1 MKRVT
6 PKEAGVKLNGKWCFK
21 GQEEIISEEEYNAN
35 KEYVVVLEDIRESN
49 ERVIE
54 VVVKDETIDIE
65 ALRKDLEKFVENY
78 NKPEVQENPGENP
91 EEAPGENPEE
101 DPGENPEEDPGEN
114 PEENSGEDEELKALK
129 AKAQEL
135 GINVTHNMKK
145 ETIIKKIE
153 AAEKAKEGQ
162 DQNPEGE

>member
-6 PKEAGVKLNGKWCFK
+6 PKGPGVKLNGKWCFN

-35 KEYVVVLEDIRESN
+35 KDYLVMIEDIRETN

-54 VVVKDETIDIE
+54 VIVKDETIDIE
-65 ALRKDLEKFVENY
+65 ALKEDIEQFVENY
-78 NKPEVQENPGENP
+78 NKPEEQEEPGENP
-91 EEAPGENPEE
+91 GE
-101 DPGENPEEDPGEN
+101 DPGENP
-114 PEENSGEDEELKALK
+114 GEDEELKALK

-162 DQNPEGE
+162 GQNPEGE

>member
-54 VVVKDETIDIE
+54 IVVKDETIDIE
-65 ALRKDLEKFVENY
+65 ALRKDLEEFVENY
-78 NKPEVQENPGENP
+78 NKPEAPEKHEEDPGKKPGENP
-91 EEAPGENPEE
+91 
-101 DPGENPEEDPGEN
+101 
-114 PEENSGEDEELKALK
+114 GEDEELKALK

-162 DQNPEGE
+162 GQNPKGE

>member
-54 VVVKDETIDIE
+54 IVVKDETIDIE
-65 ALRKDLEKFVENY
+65 ALRKDLEEFVENY
-78 NKPEVQENPGENP
+78 NKPEVPEKHEEDPG
-91 EEAPGENPEE
+91 E
-101 DPGENPEEDPGEN
+101 DPGENP
-114 PEENSGEDEELKALK
+114 GEDEELKALK

-162 DQNPEGE
+162 GQNPEGE

>member
-6 PKEAGVKLNGKWCFK
+6 PKGPGVKLNGKWCFN

-35 KEYVVVLEDIRESN
+35 KDYLVMLEDIRETN

-54 VVVKDETIDIE
+54 VIVKDETIDIE
-65 ALRKDLEKFVENY
+65 ALKEDIEQFVENY
-78 NKPEVQENPGENP
+78 NKPEEQEDPGENPGEDPGENPGENP
-91 EEAPGENPEE
+91 
-101 DPGENPEEDPGEN
+101 
-114 PEENSGEDEELKALK
+114 GEDEELKALK

-162 DQNPEGE
+162 GQNPEGE

>member
-1 MKRVT
+1 MKKVT

-54 VVVKDETIDIE
+54 IVVKDETIDIE
-65 ALRKDLEKFVENY
+65 ALRKDLEEFVENY
-78 NKPEVQENPGENP
+78 NKPEVP
-91 EEAPGENPEE
+91 EKHEE
-101 DPGENPEEDPGEN
+101 DPGEDPGEDPREN
-114 PEENSGEDEELKALK
+114 PGEDEELKALKALK

-135 GINVTHNMKK
+135 GINVTHKMKK

-162 DQNPEGE
+162 GQNPEGE

>member
-54 VVVKDETIDIE
+54 IVVKDETIDIE
-65 ALRKDLEKFVENY
+65 ALRKDLEEFVENY
-78 NKPEVQENPGENP
+78 NKPEAPEKHEEDPG
-91 EEAPGENPEE
+91 E
-101 DPGENPEEDPGEN
+101 DPGENP
-114 PEENSGEDEELKALK
+114 GEDEELKALK

-162 DQNPEGE
+162 GQNPKGE

>member
-1 MKRVT
+1 MKKVT

-54 VVVKDETIDIE
+54 IVVKDETIDIE
-65 ALRKDLEKFVENY
+65 ALRKDLEEFVENY
-78 NKPEVQENPGENP
+78 NKPEVP
-91 EEAPGENPEE
+91 EKHEE
-101 DPGENPEEDPGEN
+101 DPGEDPGEDPREN
-114 PEENSGEDEELKALK
+114 PGEDEELKALK

-153 AAEKAKEGQ
+153 VAEKAKEGQ
-162 DQNPEGE
+162 GQNPEGE

>member
-1 MKRVT
+1 MKKVT

-54 VVVKDETIDIE
+54 IVVKDETIDIE
-65 ALRKDLEKFVENY
+65 ALRKDLEEFVENY
-78 NKPEVQENPGENP
+78 NKPEVPEKHEEEPG
-91 EEAPGENPEE
+91 E
-101 DPGENPEEDPGEN
+101 DPGEDPREN
-114 PEENSGEDEELKALK
+114 PGEDEELKALK

-162 DQNPEGE
+162 GQNPEGE

>member
-1 MKRVT
+1 MKKVT

-54 VVVKDETIDIE
+54 IVVKDETIDIE
-65 ALRKDLEKFVENY
+65 ALRKDLEEFVENY
-78 NKPEVQENPGENP
+78 NKPEVP
-91 EEAPGENPEE
+91 EKHEE
-101 DPGENPEEDPGEN
+101 DPGENPGEDPGEDPREN
-114 PEENSGEDEELKALK
+114 PGEDEELKALK

-162 DQNPEGE
+162 GQNPERE

>member
-54 VVVKDETIDIE
+54 IVVKDETIDIE
-65 ALRKDLEKFVENY
+65 ALRKDLEEFVENY
-78 NKPEVQENPGENP
+78 NKPEVPEKHEEDPG
-91 EEAPGENPEE
+91 E
-101 DPGENPEEDPGEN
+101 DPGENP
-114 PEENSGEDEELKALK
+114 GEDEELK

-162 DQNPEGE
+162 GQNPEGE

>member
-6 PKEAGVKLNGKWCFK
+6 PKGSGVKLNGKWCFN

-35 KEYVVVLEDIRESN
+35 KDYLVMLEDIRETN

-54 VVVKDETIDIE
+54 VIVKDETIDIE
-65 ALRKDLEKFVENY
+65 ALKEDIEQFVENY
-78 NKPEVQENPGENP
+78 NKPE
-91 EEAPGENPEE
+91 EEKE
-101 DPGENPEEDPGEN
+101 DAQGSDGSDKNVGSIEGAGAGNE
-114 PEENSGEDEELKALK
+114 GEDEELKALK

-153 AAEKAKEGQ
+153 EAEAAEKAKEGQ
-162 DQNPEGE
+162 GQNPEGE

>member
-1 MKRVT
+1 MKKVT

-54 VVVKDETIDIE
+54 IVVKDETIDIE
-65 ALRKDLEKFVENY
+65 ALRKDLEEFVENY
-78 NKPEVQENPGENP
+78 NKPEVP
-91 EEAPGENPEE
+91 EKHEE
-101 DPGENPEEDPGEN
+101 DPGEDPGEDPREN
-114 PEENSGEDEELKALK
+114 PGEDEELKALK

-162 DQNPEGE
+162 GQNPEGE

>member
-54 VVVKDETIDIE
+54 IVVKDETIDIE
-65 ALRKDLEKFVENY
+65 ALRKDLEEFVENY
-78 NKPEVQENPGENP
+78 NKPEAP
-91 EEAPGENPEE
+91 EKHEE
-101 DPGENPEEDPGEN
+101 DPGENP
-114 PEENSGEDEELKALK
+114 GEDEELKALK

-162 DQNPEGE
+162 GQNPKGE

>member
-54 VVVKDETIDIE
+54 IVVKDETIDIE
-65 ALRKDLEKFVENY
+65 ALRKDLEEFVENY
-78 NKPEVQENPGENP
+78 NKPEVPEKHEEGPGE
-91 EEAPGENPEE
+91 
-101 DPGENPEEDPGEN
+101 DP
-114 PEENSGEDEELKALK
+114 GEDEELKALK

-162 DQNPEGE
+162 GQNPEGE

>member
-54 VVVKDETIDIE
+54 IVVKDETIDIE
-65 ALRKDLEKFVENY
+65 ALRKDLEEFVENY
-78 NKPEVQENPGENP
+78 NKPEVP
-91 EEAPGENPEE
+91 EKHEE
-101 DPGENPEEDPGEN
+101 DPGEDP
-114 PEENSGEDEELKALK
+114 GEDEELKALK

-153 AAEKAKEGQ
+153 AAEKAKKGQ
-162 DQNPEGE
+162 GQNPEGE

>member
-1 MKRVT
+1 MKKVT

-54 VVVKDETIDIE
+54 IVVKDETIDIE
-65 ALRKDLEKFVENY
+65 ALRKDLEEFVENY
-78 NKPEVQENPGENP
+78 NKPEVP
-91 EEAPGENPEE
+91 EKHEE
-101 DPGENPEEDPGEN
+101 DPGEDPGEDPREN
-114 PEENSGEDEELKALK
+114 PGEDEELKALKALK

-162 DQNPEGE
+162 GQNPEGE

>member
-54 VVVKDETIDIE
+54 IVVKDETIDIE
-65 ALRKDLEKFVENY
+65 ALRKDLEEFVENY
-78 NKPEVQENPGENP
+78 NKPEAP
-91 EEAPGENPEE
+91 EKHEE
-101 DPGENPEEDPGEN
+101 DPGENPGEN
-114 PEENSGEDEELKALK
+114 PGEDEELKALK

-162 DQNPEGE
+162 GQNPKGE